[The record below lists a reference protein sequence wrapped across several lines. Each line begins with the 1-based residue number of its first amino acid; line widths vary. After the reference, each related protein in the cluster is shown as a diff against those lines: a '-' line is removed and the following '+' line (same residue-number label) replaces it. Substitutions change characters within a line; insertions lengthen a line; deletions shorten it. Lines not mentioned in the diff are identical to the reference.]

1 MSSILLIDDGPIQIG
16 TRKAVLVRAGFEV
29 FAAADAS
36 TALSLVRS
44 ESGRW
49 DLIIT
54 DHVMPNIPGSD
65 FVRQLRKWDADIPVI
80 VISGLPEA
88 VEEYSEL
95 NVHFRYKPC
104 PPRELI
110 ELARSLTSRKT
121 LSAAV

>member
-1 MSSILLIDDGPIQIG
+1 MGSILLIDDSPIQIG
-16 TRKAVLVRAGFEV
+16 TRKAVLVRAGFDV

-36 TALSLVRS
+36 TALSLVHS
-44 ESGRW
+44 ERARW

-54 DHVMPNIPGSD
+54 DHVMPGIPGSD
-65 FVRQLRKWDADIPVI
+65 FVRQLRESDIEIPVI

-88 VEEYSEL
+88 VEEYSGL

-110 ELARSLTSRKT
+110 ELAHSLTHRKT